1 MNDLTHIL
9 QAAQQG
15 DPAAAEK
22 LSPLLYQELRQL
34 AARKMAREA
43 PGHTLQPTA
52 LVHEAWLRL
61 LKTDEQ
67 ALFEN
72 RAYFFAAAAEAM
84 RRILV
89 ESARRKQRIKHGG
102 NLERVDV
109 DAVEIALPM
118 PEDDL
123 VILDQA
129 LERLTDEDERAAQV
143 VKLCFFVG
151 LTQEQAAKELGV
163 SISTVERQW
172 SFARAWLFEE
182 MKTIRQGDQS
192 SNV

>member
-1 MNDLTHIL
+1 MKDVTSIL

-15 DPAAAEK
+15 DATAAEK
-22 LSPLLYQELRQL
+22 LLPIVYHELRKL
-34 AARKMAREA
+34 AAQRMAREA

-61 LKTDEQ
+61 LRPDEQ
-67 ALFEN
+67 ARFEN
-72 RAYFFAAAAEAM
+72 RAYFFGAAAEAM
-84 RRILV
+84 RRILI
-89 ESARRKQRIKHGG
+89 ESARRKQRLKHGG
-102 NLERVDV
+102 HLERVDV
-109 DAVEIALPM
+109 ERIDVELPM

-129 LERLTDEDERAAQV
+129 LERLTKEDGDAAEV

-163 SISTVERQW
+163 SISTVERRW

-182 MKTIRQGDQS
+182 MKNIRDGEPRC
-192 SNV
+192 NW